1 MAGLKVQH
9 EGMAE
14 PSLRK
19 SQTAISGDESQR
31 TPHLHGTEPRFYQS
45 VLSPSFPG
53 VVWLLYYET

>member
-31 TPHLHGTEPRFYQS
+31 TPHLHELWKTWY
-45 VLSPSFPG
+45 
-53 VVWLLYYET
+53 